1 MRLVRYEVQD
11 RTAVITLD
19 DPEHRNGMTLA
30 LMAELIEGLRRAE
43 NDPDVRAAVVTGT
56 GVAFS
61 VGARLFGPETLYD
74 AMIDDI
80 EGHTPEGYREPAGR
94 ISEYVHDMRIPVI
107 AAVNGDAIGGGAT
120 IATAMDV
127 RIVSDTARFGF
138 VFARRGVTAE
148 GASTWFLPRVV
159 GLTRATDWLLSG
171 RVFDSAEAAAS
182 GLATEVVPKDEVLP
196 RALEYAAQFA
206 TTTSPQSVA
215 YIKKLLGAAWGDA
228 TPSES
233 AGRESRVYAG
243 LTRSDD
249 ALEGIRSFL
258 ERRDPAFTSTGLN
271 L

>member
-1 MRLVRYEVQD
+1 MRLARYELRG
-11 RTAVITLD
+11 RTALITLD
-19 DPEHRNGMTLA
+19 DAEHRNGMTLA
-30 LMAELIEGLRRAE
+30 MMADIIEGLRRAE
-43 NDPDVRAAVVTGT
+43 GDPEVRAVVVTGD

-61 VGARLFGPETLYD
+61 VGARLYGPETLYE
-74 AMIDDI
+74 AMIDDV
-80 EGHTPEGYREPAGR
+80 EGHTPDGYREPAGR
-94 ISEYVHDMRIPVI
+94 ISEYIHRMPIPVI

-127 RIVSDTARFGF
+127 RIVSTAARFGY

-159 GLTRATDWLLSG
+159 GLTRAADWLLSG

-182 GLATEVVPKDEVLP
+182 GLATEVVAPGDVLP
-196 RALEYAAQFA
+196 RALEYAEQFA

-215 YIKKLLGAAWGDA
+215 YIKRLLAAAWGDA
-228 TPSES
+228 DPGES

-258 ERRDPAFTSTGLN
+258 ERREPVFTSTGRDL
-271 L
+271 

>member
-1 MRLVRYEVQD
+1 MRLVRYEVKD
-11 RTAVITLD
+11 RTALITLD
-19 DPEHRNGMTLA
+19 DPDHRNGMTLP
-30 LMAELIEGLRRAE
+30 LMAELMEGLRRAE
-43 NDPDVRAAVVTGT
+43 HDQDVRAAVVTGT

-61 VGARLFGPETLYD
+61 VGARLFGPETLHD
-74 AMIDDI
+74 AMIDDVA
-80 EGHTPEGYREPAGR
+80 GHTPDGYREPAGR
-94 ISEYVHDMRIPVI
+94 ISQYAQAMRIPVI
-107 AAVNGDAIGGGAT
+107 AAINGDAIGGGAT
-120 IATAMDV
+120 IATAMDI

-171 RVFDSAEAAAS
+171 RIFDSAEAASS

-196 RALEYAAQFA
+196 RALEYAAQFS
-206 TTTSPQSVA
+206 TITSPQSVA
-215 YIKKLLGAAWGDA
+215 FIKRLLAAAWGDA
-228 TPSES
+228 TPGES
-233 AGRESRVYAG
+233 AGRESRVYAS

-258 ERRDPAFTSTGLN
+258 ERRDPVFTSTGLD